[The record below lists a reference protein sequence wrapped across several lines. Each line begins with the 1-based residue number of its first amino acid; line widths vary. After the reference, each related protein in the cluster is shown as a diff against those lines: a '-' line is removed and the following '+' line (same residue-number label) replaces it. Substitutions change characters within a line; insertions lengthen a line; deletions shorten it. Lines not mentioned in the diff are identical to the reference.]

1 MSAFQEKYEAKRK
14 SMEELVGAFRPNDV
28 VQLGIFCGEPY
39 GVMGAI
45 DKHCG
50 DVDPLY
56 VSMNMGTTACEFLT
70 GTGVTCLTGFL
81 GPKERAANAGQGNV
95 FYTPLQFTDI
105 GRLVTLGRPFDYFIH
120 RVGPM
125 NERGCFSFS
134 LTAGWEY
141 RAIRYIKD
149 NGLPTKVVFEVNG
162 SLPRVFGREEFG
174 GNELSLDYADIIV
187 EDDSPL
193 FEFPAPAPS
202 AVEEGIAAN
211 VALLIDD
218 KSTVQLGFGTIP
230 MAIGHLLTERKE
242 LGIHTEMICDAHID
256 LIEAGSVTNAHKGLY
271 DGLSVATFGLGT
283 KRLHD
288 WAHENKDLVVLP
300 VEEVNSARVLS
311 KIKRLVSVNSVLT
324 VDGTGQA
331 CAHCLGSSTYSG
343 IGGAFEFSFGAQQSE
358 GGQSI
363 TCLPAATTLKDGTKV
378 SNIVAAHP
386 RGTRITLPEFVT
398 DWVVTEYGAVRLKC
412 MPLEQRAA
420 ALIGIAHPDFQEPLE
435 REMAEAGLRMDRVS
449 ALPPLPPHLFSRAT

>member
-1 MSAFQEKYEAKRK
+1 
-14 SMEELVGAFRPNDV
+14 MEELAGLFRPNDV
-28 VQLGIFCGEPY
+28 IQLGIFCGEPY
-39 GVMGAI
+39 GIMAAI
-45 DKHCG
+45 DDVCG
-50 DVDPLY
+50 EVDPLY
-56 VSMNMGTTACEFLT
+56 VSMNMGTTACGFLDHP
-70 GTGVTCLTGFL
+70 GVVCLSAFL
-81 GPKERAANAGQGNV
+81 GPKERAANATHRNV
-95 FYTPLQFTDI
+95 FYTPVQFTEI

-120 RVGPM
+120 RVAPM
-125 NERGCFSFS
+125 NEQGRFSFS

-141 RAIRYIKD
+141 NAIRYIKD

-162 SLPRVFGREEFG
+162 NLPRVFGREEFG
-174 GNELSLDYADIIV
+174 GNELSIDYADIIV

-193 FEFPAPAPS
+193 YEFPAPAPS
-202 AVEEGIAAN
+202 EVERGIAAN

-218 KSTVQLGFGTIP
+218 KSTIQLGFGTIP

-288 WAHENKDLVVLP
+288 WARENKELVLLP

-331 CAHCLGSSTYSG
+331 CAHCLGPATYSG

-358 GGQSI
+358 GGQGI
-363 TCLPAATTLKDGTKV
+363 ACLPATTTLKDGTLV

-386 RGTRITLPEFVT
+386 QGTRITLPEFVT
-398 DWVVTEYGAVRLKC
+398 DWVVTEYGAARLKC

-420 ALIGIAHPDFQEPLE
+420 ALIGIAHPDFRESLE
-435 REMAEAGLRMDRVS
+435 REMAEAGLRMDRVGE
-449 ALPPLPPHLFSRAT
+449 LPPQPPHLFSRATQ